1 MKKEAKIAGLAL
13 VMSLHPVLRYRTVG
27 LSLKDN
33 KDSLDGLSH
42 PRRVVDIQFESI
54 SSVREREIYWFFV
67 IILHVVPVMAQKHS
81 FFFDWQCEAV
91 DVGNAIDASCAQL
104 EELVVIVSLKPV
116 DVVNQD
122 VHS

>member
-1 MKKEAKIAGLAL
+1 M
-13 VMSLHPVLRYRTVG
+13 
-27 LSLKDN
+27 
-33 KDSLDGLSH
+33 
-42 PRRVVDIQFESI
+42 RVVDVQFESI

-67 IILHVVPVMAQKHS
+67 IILHVVPVMTQKHS
-81 FFFDWQCEAV
+81 FFFDWECEAV
-91 DVGNAIDASCAQL
+91 DVGIAIIDASCAQL